1 MPNTRNVAFV
11 LLLLASTLPP
21 SVSIADELSRHVLII
36 GVDGTR
42 YDALQKAKTPNID
55 RMIADGGVS
64 EDCQILG
71 ERHQK
76 NETISGPGWSSILTG
91 VWADKHGVHDN
102 DFKGKNYDEYP
113 HVFARIPIPE
123 KGNSTISLDS
133 WKPLHD
139 HLIGP
144 AKNIRLSK
152 SIELPDRTPVQF
164 DLQMEDLA
172 TEQIANSGPL
182 AMFVYFHQIDTT
194 GHAHGFHPEVPQYI
208 EAIENVDRHVGELT
222 KAVETRR
229 KIKNENWLVI
239 ICTDHGGRGLNH
251 SGGHDVTEIRQTFL
265 ILWQPGQKFG
275 RKLPASEIVD
285 VAPTALAHLQVPI
298 DPAWKLDGKPLSL
311 AP

>member
-1 MPNTRNVAFV
+1 MPNTRNVAIV
-11 LLLLASTLPP
+11 LSFLASALPP
-21 SVSIADELSRHVLII
+21 SVGTADDPSRHVLII

-42 YDALQKAKTPNID
+42 YDALQKAKTPNFD
-55 RMIADGGVS
+55 RMIAEGGVS

-71 ERHQK
+71 ERYQK

-91 VWADKHGVHDN
+91 VWADKHGVHEN
-102 DFKGKNYDEYP
+102 EFQGKNYAEYP
-113 HVFARIPIPE
+113 HFMSRLPLPE
-123 KGNSTISLDS
+123 KGTPTVSLDS

-144 AKNIRLSK
+144 AKNIRFSK

-164 DLQMEDLA
+164 DLQMEELA
-172 TEQIANSGPL
+172 IEQIAHSGPL

-208 EAIENVDRHVGELT
+208 EAIENVDRHLGELA
-222 KAVETRR
+222 KALENRR
-229 KIKNENWLVI
+229 KTKNENWLVI
-239 ICTDHGGRGLNH
+239 VCTDHGGRGTSH

-265 ILWQPGQKFG
+265 ILWQPGRKFG
-275 RKLPASEIVD
+275 QKLPASEIVD
-285 VAPTALAHLQVPI
+285 VVPTALAHLRVPI

-311 AP
+311 VP